1 MTSATNSAS
10 FYADFSGLNALKR
23 DARAEA
29 PEALRAAA
37 RQFESLL
44 TQMMLKSMRDATA
57 GVGDSLAG
65 GEDVDLYQGM
75 FDQQLA
81 VQMSQGK
88 GLGLADMLVE
98 QLVKTGLVKSG
109 TGQTEQ
115 AGSADAQADG
125 AAVEAIGTEPQSTAT
140 TSAELSGP
148 SREEF
153 VKEIWPHAEKAAQQ
167 LGVDTKTIVAHA
179 ALETGWGKSLPRN
192 ADGSCSYNLFGIK
205 ATDRWSGAS
214 TASRTT
220 EYESGTAVNRVE
232 RFRAY
237 GSAAQ
242 SIADYA
248 KLVGGS
254 SRYAGATNSG
264 SDVAQYAT
272 ALQQGGYATDPNY
285 AQKLQAVAG
294 KVDALLARAG

>member
-98 QLVKTGLVKSG
+98 QLVKTGLVKSD
-109 TGQTEQ
+109 TAQAEQ
-115 AGSADAQADG
+115 AGSADAQSDA

-148 SREEF
+148 TREEF

-167 LGVDTKTIVAHA
+167 LGVDTKTVVAHA
-179 ALETGWGKSLPRN
+179 ALETGWGQSLPRN

-205 ATDRWSGAS
+205 ANDRWSGAS

-220 EYESGTAVNRVE
+220 EFESGTAVSRVE

-294 KVDALLARAG
+294 KVDALVGESG